1 MIKATNIAPGPRGL
15 NVKDGDGSIM
25 LMPGQTADVNLSPEE
40 LKVARSTG
48 WFTFEGD
55 SAKDVSTS
63 LDNMQDEELR
73 VLLANK
79 GVQADGRWG
88 HDKLVAEAKKVVSA

>member
-1 MIKATNIAPGPRGL
+1 MIKATNIAPGPRGM
-15 NVKDGDGSIM
+15 NTKDGPAM
-25 LMPGQTADVNLSPEE
+25 LMPGQTLDVDLTAEE
-40 LKVARSTG
+40 LKVARGTG
-48 WFTFEGD
+48 WFAFEGD
-55 SAKDVSTS
+55 SAKDVTTS

-73 VLLANK
+73 SLLANK